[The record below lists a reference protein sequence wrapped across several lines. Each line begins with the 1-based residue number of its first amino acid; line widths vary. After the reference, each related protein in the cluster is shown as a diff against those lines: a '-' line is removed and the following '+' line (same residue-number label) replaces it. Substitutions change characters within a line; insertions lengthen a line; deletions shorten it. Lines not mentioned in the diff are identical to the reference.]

1 MIALG
6 WGQHPKP
13 SSQFHHFYHFFLFTG
28 RLCKSGTDRRQWLT
42 DPSQEA
48 ACGQGYALQTLAHT
62 HCAELSPDEGLPLGA
77 FFILFRDPTL
87 GFPLDGTP
95 DRWMIWI
102 DDDR

>member
-1 MIALG
+1 
-6 WGQHPKP
+6 
-13 SSQFHHFYHFFLFTG
+13 
-28 RLCKSGTDRRQWLT
+28 LCKSGTDRRQWLT

-77 FFILFRDPTL
+77 FFILFGDPTL
-87 GFPLDGTP
+87 GFPLDGRP